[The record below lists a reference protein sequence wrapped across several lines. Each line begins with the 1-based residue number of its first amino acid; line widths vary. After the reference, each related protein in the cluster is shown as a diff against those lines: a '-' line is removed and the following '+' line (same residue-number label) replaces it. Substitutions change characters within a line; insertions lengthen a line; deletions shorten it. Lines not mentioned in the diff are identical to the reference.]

1 MAAEK
6 GLRSSPATIQAELRR
21 ILRSGFPL
29 SDATAGDVLSEQRV
43 VIANAQHPNERASR
57 ITALERVLRR
67 LLQEFGGSTRG
78 RAARILFG
86 ADRGL
91 RGTTLT
97 FRRGEA
103 AEVLDRNVD
112 HMRKHIERRIL
123 EELAFAFHQEN
134 LRYTPAS
141 DSARPPIATHED
153 TPVLT
158 DESYTEEEELLC
170 KVWSAVYGYRA
181 EVVAIQRRLI
191 EAREEQREPDAD
203 LEEHIDTGTW
213 QLARLLTFIAEYLDR
228 YGKEILHGK
237 LPFSIDGL
245 VALAG
250 WHGGIHSTEAK
261 RLRFVVAKVGT
272 EERAAFLGES
282 GRIGENDGRP
292 HADTVK

>member
-1 MAAEK
+1 MAKK
-6 GLRSSPATIQAELRR
+6 GLSSTPDTIQAELRR

-29 SDATAGDVLSEQRV
+29 TDATAADVLTEQRV

-67 LLQEFGGSTRG
+67 LLQDFGRSTRG

-103 AEVLDRNVD
+103 ADVLDRNVD
-112 HMRKHIERRIL
+112 HMRKHIEPRIL

-134 LRYTPAS
+134 LRYTPAR
-141 DSARPPIATHED
+141 DSARPPIAAHED

-181 EVVAIQRRLI
+181 EIIAIQRRLI
-191 EAREEQREPDAD
+191 LARGEDREPDAD
-203 LEEHIDTGTW
+203 LQEHIDTGTW
-213 QLARLLTFIAEYLDR
+213 HLARLLTFVAEYLDHF
-228 YGKEILHGK
+228 GEDILLGDT
-237 LPFSIDGL
+237 PYNAEGL

-250 WHGGIHSTEAK
+250 WHGELGAEKAR
-261 RLRFVVAKVGT
+261 RLRFLLA
-272 EERAAFLGES
+272 RAGVDNRAGFLVNL
-282 GRIGENDGRP
+282 RR
-292 HADTVK
+292 